1 MKAQSG
7 SRGAGCRDRRAL
19 VRWIEKGGRFP
30 SGLVSHIRGC
40 SSCHA
45 WAMRIVRVDG
55 AITMLATETLP
66 PGLLGRANDHALRML
81 ARRLRESQEADRL
94 RQARP
99 QGALWPRMEQ
109 SLGRAGSAAAA
120 ALIVLALRAGVADG
134 MEQAF
139 DLAQPLADTHYQ
151 RHIDDS
157 GMLS

>member
-7 SRGAGCRDRRAL
+7 SRGAGCRDRRVL
-19 VRWIEKGGRFP
+19 LRWIAKGGRLP

-45 WAMRIVRVDG
+45 WAMRIVRIEG
-55 AITMLATETLP
+55 ALTMLATEAVP
-66 PGLLGRANDHALRML
+66 PDLLGRANDHALRML
-81 ARRLRESQEADRL
+81 ARRLRESKDAGRL
-94 RQARP
+94 RRARP

-109 SLGRAGSAAAA
+109 SLGRGSSAAAA

-134 MEQAF
+134 MKQVR
-139 DLAQPLADTHYQ
+139 DLAQPLADAHYQ